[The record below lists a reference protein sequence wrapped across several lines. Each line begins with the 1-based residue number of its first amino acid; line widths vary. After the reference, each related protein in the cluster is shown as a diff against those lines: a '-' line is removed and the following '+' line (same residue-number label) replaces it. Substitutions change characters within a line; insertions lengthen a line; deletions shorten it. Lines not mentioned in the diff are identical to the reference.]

1 MSVDPSSCEIS
12 ECAGV
17 PWYKVGKLG
26 WCGEHKAEAY
36 KAAAKSV
43 KVADRYLGLKEVA
56 LNANDVFQRGRDRL
70 ATTRQMRKG
79 RK

>member
-36 KAAAKSV
+36 KAAADSV
-43 KVADRYLGLKEVA
+43 GASEKPS
-56 LNANDVFQRGRDRL
+56 
-70 ATTRQMRKG
+70 KG
-79 RK
+79 REFYDDKGRYRYVRDLYKRP